1 VLGRLRSKN
10 DTHAMTG
17 NQCSA
22 QQNVHGAR
30 LMLCILS
37 RHSGDDNPQRCIPC
51 TYRPLIHH
59 RNIPCRSSC
68 TAQSRKSSL
77 KVPRTFCPS
86 LDLGIVTVVQTMRT
100 VMRNALLL
108 VAAPRRLTTCAFSIE
123 LEDVLGWSVVF
134 EQLGPHPLAK
144 VVHCL
149 CFLVCRWA

>member
-1 VLGRLRSKN
+1 
-10 DTHAMTG
+10 MTSTPCIEDKP
-17 NQCSA
+17 NEERTSDRISTSMQFVERIQECNS
-22 QQNVHGAR
+22 NVHNEPNQASQ
-30 LMLCILS
+30 I
-37 RHSGDDNPQRCIPC
+37 
-51 TYRPLIHH
+51 T
-59 RNIPCRSSC
+59 RS
-68 TAQSRKSSL
+68 
-77 KVPRTFCPS
+77 FCPS

-108 VAAPRRLTTCAFSIE
+108 VAAPRRLTTCAFGIE